1 MLLEATG
8 ILAALYLF
16 FLLAIPICLYAAQ
29 KWAYKNYCET
39 QKLNGNIEKLIA
51 ILQKP

>member
-1 MLLEATG
+1 MLLQATVV
-8 ILAALYLF
+8 LAALYLF
-16 FLLAIPICLYAAQ
+16 LLLAIPVCLYTAQ
-29 KWAYKNYCET
+29 KWAYKNYLET